1 MHLECKRIVLTG
13 AAGGMGA
20 LIATELAVKG
30 ARLVLTDINAQQ
42 PAQQL
47 ATIKRLAG

>member
-1 MHLECKRIVLTG
+1 MLLDGKRIVLTG

-20 LIATELAVKG
+20 LIATELAAKG
-30 ARLVLTDINAQQ
+30 VQLVDTALGR
-42 PAQQL
+42 QL